1 MEDLYERHGL
11 WSADGTWARLLQQV
25 QGRGRRLVDPP
36 PVRTRDWPR
45 GVATGCDL
53 LGCWPM
59 DVDLETLA
67 WHARSKGGLHLRT
80 VKVLL
85 EHGQLEVV
93 IRAAVE
99 RGEWVCA

>member
-1 MEDLYERHGL
+1 
-11 WSADGTWARLLQQV
+11 
-25 QGRGRRLVDPP
+25 
-36 PVRTRDWPR
+36 
-45 GVATGCDL
+45 
-53 LGCWPM
+53 M